1 MGRFSFEMQ
10 CRARIKTTL
19 CQLLCPFGKV
29 TLNKES
35 SGFIKNSYFLHT
47 LFSAVLSNSF
57 WVQIFFGIILH
68 SAYYR

>member
-1 MGRFSFEMQ
+1 MGRFSFQTQ

-19 CQLLCPFGKV
+19 CQLLCPFE
-29 TLNKES
+29 LL
-35 SGFIKNSYFLHT
+35 FFHT

-57 WVQIFFGIILH
+57 WVQIFFGILLH

>member
-1 MGRFSFEMQ
+1 MGRFSFQTQ

-19 CQLLCPFGKV
+19 CQLFCPF
-29 TLNKES
+29 
-35 SGFIKNSYFLHT
+35 GFIKNSLFFHT

-57 WVQIFFGIILH
+57 WVQIFFGILLH